1 MVISI
6 FFYISFSSLILLMK
20 FRVETIY
27 KDLRHSIMKKNIQ
40 KDVQLSKLPL
50 VISRLTA
57 LIGML
62 VIILGFI
69 ETILRSLAV

>member
-62 VIILGFI
+62 VIILG
-69 ETILRSLAV
+69 ILHSLAA